1 MTTSVSL
8 AYTQGVKLPD
18 HSYTQTPAE
27 LEAALATSF
36 SAGLSDDEVRR
47 RREEFGDNS
56 LQAGEPISAL
66 RIFFRQFQDLM
77 VLILVAATGI
87 ALLSWMLDGAHGLP
101 ADAIIIGAIIAFNAV
116 LGFAQEFKAEKTVQ
130 ALQRSTTARA
140 QVVRGGEAHL
150 VERTELVPGDVVI
163 LGEGDRVPADLIL
176 IEASALQVNESMLTG
191 EAEVVHK
198 RVGPVPEETPLGDRK
213 CQAFSGTTVTGGTA
227 RGVVVGTGSRSEL
240 GSIAASLATAQSE
253 PTPLELRLARLGRQI
268 GVGVLVLSVVVGG
281 TVLALEPEWDL
292 ATFARVLMF
301 SVALAVAA
309 VPEGLPAVLTI
320 SLSAGARRLAR
331 EKAVARR
338 MSAVE
343 TLGSVSVIVTDK
355 TGTLTHNQMTVES
368 VFYDGRAHAV
378 SGSGYA
384 AEGAIEEGSLEGTL
398 RLLLQAG
405 VLANNGDLEVREGR
419 REAIGDP
426 VDAGL
431 LVLAEKGGLDWHAER
446 QRPSEAE
453 VPFSSERARVSSLRS
468 ELGAPAPRDPS
479 RAGTLYVKGS
489 LQEVGRRSSGALRD
503 GQRVELTEEL
513 LAEFQAAEAGYA
525 EKALRTLA
533 LAFRPETPP
542 GEPDEMERDLTLV
555 GLVAMGDPVR
565 KEVAPAV
572 AACRRAGVRVIM
584 LTGDH
589 PQTALAVGR
598 AIGLKADLAVTGPEL
613 AKMDEAER
621 SRAIATQDVF
631 ARVSPQTKLA
641 LVTELLRQDEVVAMT
656 GDGVNDAPALRK
668 VHVGIAM
675 GSGTAVAI
683 EASDMVLLDDN
694 FATIVTAL
702 RGGRGVYANVQKFVA
717 FLFSGNL
724 GVVMA
729 IFVGTLAAG
738 FLHIQDGS
746 QLLIPLTAAQILWMN
761 LVTDGAPAVAFAVGK
776 TSDSVMEQPPRA
788 KDEPVMSNSLWAYVL
803 FTGVFVAASLLVVL
817 DLLYVG
823 GLLTIRH
830 DSAAYARTAGFYAL
844 VTARLWNSL
853 NFRHL
858 PGSLFSREF
867 FREFHIPG
875 ACLISWALTL
885 AVIFWTPAQ
894 QLFGLTPLRPT
905 TVLVLTAAA
914 ALVPFPAE
922 LYKRLVG
929 VKMLKGHQTVSS

>member
-1 MTTSVSL
+1 M
-8 AYTQGVKLPD
+8 KLPENP
-18 HSYTQTPAE
+18 YTFTPAE

-36 SAGLSDDEVRR
+36 TAGLSEEEVQR

-56 LQAGEPISAL
+56 LQAAEPISAWK
-66 RIFFRQFQDLM
+66 IFFRQFQDLM

-101 ADAIIIGAIIAFNAV
+101 ADALIIGAIIIFNAV

-140 QVVRGGEAHL
+140 KVVRAGEAHL
-150 VERTELVPGDVVI
+150 VERVELVPGDVVI
-163 LGEGDRVPADLIL
+163 LGEGDRIPADLIL
-176 IEASALQVNESMLTG
+176 VEASALQVNESMLTG

-198 RVGPVPEETPLGDRK
+198 RVGPVPDETPLGDRK

-240 GSIAASLATAQSE
+240 GSIAASLATTQSE
-253 PTPLELRLARLGRQI
+253 PTPLELRLARLGSQI
-268 GVGVLVLSVVVGG
+268 GWGVLALSVVVGG

-292 ATFARVLMF
+292 PTFARVLMF

-368 VFYDGRAHAV
+368 VFYDGREHGV

-384 AEGAIEEGSLEGTL
+384 AEGAIAEGSLEGTL
-398 RLLLQAG
+398 RALLQVG
-405 VLANNGDLEVREGR
+405 VLANHGDLEVREGR

-426 VDAGL
+426 VDAAL

-446 QRPSEAE
+446 RRPPQAE
-453 VPFSSERARVSSLRS
+453 VPFSSERARVSSLR
-468 ELGAPAPRDPS
+468 E
-479 RAGTLYVKGS
+479 GTLYVKGS
-489 LQEVGRRSSGALRD
+489 LQEVGRRSKWALLE
-503 GQRVELTEEL
+503 GQRVELTEDR
-513 LAEFQAAEAGYA
+513 LAEFQAAEARYA
-525 EKALRTLA
+525 EQALRTLA
-533 LAFRPETPP
+533 LAVRPETTP

-572 AACRRAGVRVIM
+572 AQCRKAGVRVIM

-598 AIGLKADLAVTGPEL
+598 AIGLTAERAVTGPEL

-621 SRAIATQDVF
+621 VRAVATQDVF

-641 LVTELLRQDEVVAMT
+641 LVAELLRQDEVVAMT

-729 IFVGTLAAG
+729 IFIGTLAAG

-823 GLLTIRH
+823 GIFTLREDT
-830 DSAAYARTAGFYAL
+830 AAYARTAGFYTL
-844 VTARLWNSL
+844 VTARLFNSL

-858 PGSLFSREF
+858 PGSLFSRDF

-875 ACLISWALTL
+875 ACVISWALTL
-885 AVIFWTPAQ
+885 AVIFWTPSQ
-894 QLFGLTPLRPT
+894 QLFGLAPLRLSS
-905 TVLVLTAAA
+905 VLILTAAA
-914 ALVPFPAE
+914 ALVPLPAE
-922 LYKRLVG
+922 LYKRVVG
-929 VKMLKGHQTVSS
+929 VRMLKGPHPESERRQVPA